1 MAHRL
6 TVCTVSLNAT
16 RYKSTIL
23 DCNSRPLTMPEMTTL
38 DSWFDLATRQ
48 GHQRVV
54 AGRLQA
60 NDLHDLLIGRAL
72 AGCAR

>member
-1 MAHRL
+1 
-6 TVCTVSLNAT
+6 
-16 RYKSTIL
+16 
-23 DCNSRPLTMPEMTTL
+23 MPEMTTI

-54 AGRLQA
+54 AGWLQA
-60 NDLHDLLIGRAL
+60 KDRHDLLIGRTL